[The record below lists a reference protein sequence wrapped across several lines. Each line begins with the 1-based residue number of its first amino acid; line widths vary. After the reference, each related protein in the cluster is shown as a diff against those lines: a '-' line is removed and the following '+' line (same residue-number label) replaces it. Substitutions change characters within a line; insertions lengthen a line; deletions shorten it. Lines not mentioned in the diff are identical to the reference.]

1 MNGPFVVGIDLS
13 SKQIDFAFVDENEDT
28 VHWMTG
34 VLEGQG
40 AWERTLTIGNM
51 HDLNQGIWESVYL
64 VAIEAPYGRGQ
75 SGTLAIL
82 NRVVG
87 AVASSLPPHLRK
99 LERCW
104 IARPDEWKRGLGLKA
119 KPTRDD
125 VAARLRPRYAWEQIP
140 DDQNALDAACI
151 ALWARNENARGI
163 AAALNPP
170 TGKAAA

>member
-1 MNGPFVVGIDLS
+1 VTGPFVVGIDLS
-13 SKQIDFAFVDENEDT
+13 SKQIDFAYVNENEDKA
-28 VHWMTG
+28 HWSRCILDGRT
-34 VLEGQG
+34 
-40 AWERTLTIGNM
+40 AWERTLSLGNIVN
-51 HDLNQGIWESVYL
+51 DALTWDQVYL

-75 SGTLAIL
+75 AGTNAIL

-87 AVASSLPPHLRK
+87 AIAGNLPASLRRA
-99 LERCW
+99 ERCW

-125 VAARLRPRYAWEQIP
+125 VQRLLQPAYPWEQIP

-170 TGKAAA
+170 KGQAA